1 MRTLTILLLCLTFAF
16 SAAAAEKK
24 VIAPPGSST
33 RMFSPGLLV
42 DGTLYVSGHLGEDPK
57 TRAIPEKF
65 EDEVKQCLD
74 NIGVIL
80 KEAGMDFSDVVSVQV
95 FLTDPELFRQMNSVY
110 TTYFKE
116 PRPART
122 TVAVRLASQ
131 KARIEITVI
140 ARK

>member
-1 MRTLTILLLCLTFAF
+1 MRILVTLLLSLSCAFA
-16 SAAAAEKK
+16 ALAEKK
-24 VIAPPGSST
+24 VIAPPGASA
-33 RMFSPGLLV
+33 RMFSPGMLV
-42 DGTLYVSGHLGEDPK
+42 DGTLYVSGHIGEDPK

-65 EDEVKQCLD
+65 EDEVKQCLE

-80 KEAGMDFSDVVSVQV
+80 KEAGMTYADVVSVQV
-95 FLTDPELFRQMNSVY
+95 FLTDPALFRDMNSVY

-122 TVAVRLASQ
+122 TVAVRLASE
-131 KARIEITVI
+131 KARIEISVI

>member
-1 MRTLTILLLCLTFAF
+1 MRTLAVLLLSLTFAF
-16 SAAAAEKK
+16 SALAEKK

-33 RMFSPGLLV
+33 RMFSPGMLV
-42 DGTLYVSGHLGEDPK
+42 DGTLYVSGHIGEDPK

-65 EDEVKQCLD
+65 EDEVKQCLE

-80 KEAGMDFSDVVSVQV
+80 KEAGMTYADVVSVQV
-95 FLTDPELFRQMNSVY
+95 FLTDPELFRDMNSVY
-110 TTYFKE
+110 NTYFKE

-131 KARIEITVI
+131 KARIEISVI

>member
-1 MRTLTILLLCLTFAF
+1 
-16 SAAAAEKK
+16 
-24 VIAPPGSST
+24 
-33 RMFSPGLLV
+33 MFSPGLLV
-42 DGTLYVSGHLGEDPK
+42 DGTLYVSGHIGEDPK

-80 KEAGMDFSDVVSVQV
+80 KEGGMTYADVVSVQV
-95 FLTDPELFRQMNSVY
+95 FLTDPELFKAMNAVY

-122 TVAVRLASQ
+122 TVVVRLASQ
-131 KARIEITVI
+131 RAHIEITLV